1 MSNQEPIQCDHPR
14 KQTSS
19 FLLEMDRYCCLVLRS
34 EKREDSSPSSV
45 YKDLKTTFLFLSL
58 TYTLT
63 VPLEITGASD
73 SGDLLGFYGM
83 VQLVLPSPHRQTL
96 EFTWLYWLNS
106 VTPSFSIFANC
117 PDILLSCPWHSL
129 HACGF
134 VPNQCLPCYF
144 SRAVWGPG

>member
-1 MSNQEPIQCDHPR
+1 
-14 KQTSS
+14 
-19 FLLEMDRYCCLVLRS
+19 MDRYCCLVLRS

-96 EFTWLYWLNS
+96 EFT
-106 VTPSFSIFANC
+106 
-117 PDILLSCPWHSL
+117 
-129 HACGF
+129 
-134 VPNQCLPCYF
+134 
-144 SRAVWGPG
+144 